1 MSHRLLWVLVAAVPL
16 WLLGTA
22 AGYFFLVHVLSFP
35 EWAAGICAAVGAI
48 ASGMGLA
55 YGAVQ
60 AQRGLRGS
68 HGATE
73 EAGQLFAAL
82 LGVAAICLGV
92 AVALGT
98 TALPGQWSRL
108 ALFAVVAAGWVLWEL
123 LMRNRRRHNGDTV
136 RVPSKD
142 AQRLGIG
149 VTVLIGLF
157 VAIAIAAGWISL

>member
-73 EAGQLFAAL
+73 EAG
-82 LGVAAICLGV
+82 
-92 AVALGT
+92 
-98 TALPGQWSRL
+98 
-108 ALFAVVAAGWVLWEL
+108 FAVPAAGPVLLISGLVASVVGIFLIRAEAGVPGGIVASL
-123 LMRNRRRHNGDTV
+123 GATAVVGGALIVLRALRRFDE
-136 RVPSKD
+136 P
-142 AQRLGIG
+142 APPC
-149 VTVLIGLF
+149 
-157 VAIAIAAGWISL
+157 